1 MQNDLQNRN
10 NKWHKHKIEITDPQ
24 HRKFAFGP
32 ALKAVVC
39 GEFFFFTIFLYL
51 LYLFTIYFYYI
62 NIKFTFLS
70 F

>member
-39 GEFFFFTIFLYL
+39 GEFFFFYNFFIFTVFIYYLFL
-51 LYLFTIYFYYI
+51 LY
-62 NIKFTFLS
+62 
-70 F
+70 

>member
-10 NKWHKHKIEITDPQ
+10 NKSHKHKIEITDPQ

-39 GEFFFFTIFLYL
+39 GEFFFFLQFFYIYCIYL
-51 LYLFTIYFYYI
+51 LFIFIILT
-62 NIKFTFLS
+62 
-70 F
+70 